1 MHERGAKVVAV
12 SDVSGAV
19 YDERGLDPRHL
30 KSFAEETGSVV
41 GYPRA
46 DSLTNEE
53 LLELKVDVLIPA
65 ALEGQ
70 ITKENADKIN
80 APRNRRRGERADYA
94 GSRPHS
100 GGQGRPDHSGYSV
113 QCRRR
118 GGQLL

>member
-1 MHERGAKVVAV
+1 MSA
-12 SDVSGAV
+12 GAV

-30 KSFAEETGSVV
+30 KHYAEETGTVV

-53 LLELKVDVLIPA
+53 LLELKVDVLVPA

-80 APRNRRRGERADYA
+80 APGHRRGRERADYA
-94 GSRPHS
+94 GS
-100 GGQGRPDHSGYSV
+100 
-113 QCRRR
+113 
-118 GGQLL
+118 